1 MKYIKLA
8 VIEAVL
14 ISAILFILYDTLP
27 AAEEPLFRPYN
38 ILEAYNLHNEVY
50 KQPYTNKNPPSRSF
64 EEPDYGLLSSPPPS
78 SHTCNTEQTPKL
90 FIGIFSTP
98 EKSDRRSLI
107 RTLMSNYF
115 DRIDK
120 SILDYSF
127 IVAQSSDN
135 TENEEI
141 LKESERFADIMSLDI
156 PENMDNGKTF
166 HFYKH
171 LHQLH
176 AKNETFQP
184 QFVTKCDDDTMLV
197 IPALLNSLKE
207 LDCNQNIYWGTS
219 AGRSQH
225 FPEYFRGLAYILS
238 WPLVKWIGNSDISTL
253 HQQGIEDA
261 RTGQWMQ
268 SLNYIYPKQSLKRVD
283 NLWDMGD
290 WNQLA
295 LKESTLALHW
305 QHFRLKLPEW
315 WVKQAQLIDQAWK
328 PDSEMGQWHW
338 QGSYSPDD
346 EKKER
351 YRLAIMDRN
360 SAREKAE
367 SAGETFDEE
376 LYNEQHPEVND
387 SV

>member
-1 MKYIKLA
+1 MKYTKLA

-14 ISAILFILYDTLP
+14 ISAILFIIYDTLP
-27 AAEEPLFRPYN
+27 AVEEPLFRPYN

-64 EEPDYGLLSSPPPS
+64 EEPDYGLLSSLPPS

-98 EKSDRRSLI
+98 DKYDRRSLI
-107 RTLMSNYF
+107 RTLMSRYF
-115 DRIDK
+115 DGIDK
-120 SILDYSF
+120 AILDYSF
-127 IVAQSSDN
+127 IVAQSSDI
-135 TENEEI
+135 TQNEELI
-141 LKESERFADIMSLDI
+141 KESERFADIMSLDI

-176 AKNETFQP
+176 EKNETFQP
-184 QFVTKCDDDTMLV
+184 HFVTKCDDDTMLV

-261 RTGQWMQ
+261 RTGQWLQ
-268 SLNYIYPKQSLKRVD
+268 SLNYIYPKQSLSRVD

-305 QHFRLKLPEW
+305 RVTSL
-315 WVKQAQLIDQAWK
+315 
-328 PDSEMGQWHW
+328 
-338 QGSYSPDD
+338 
-346 EKKER
+346 
-351 YRLAIMDRN
+351 
-360 SAREKAE
+360 
-367 SAGETFDEE
+367 
-376 LYNEQHPEVND
+376 
-387 SV
+387 SVY